1 MYQNHLVG
9 LLKQGILGPGLLYNF
24 QGSVQSKN
32 VGPLVE
38 KLNQAQ
44 GPSKCVCGT
53 PWDYTSHTSRTLALD
68 EITCRGPDWLALR

>member
-1 MYQNHLVG
+1 MHQNHLVG
-9 LLKQGILGPGLLYNF
+9 LLRQGFLGPGLLYNL

-44 GPSKCVCGT
+44 GASNCET
-53 PWDYTSHTSRTLALD
+53 LWHYTSHTPRKLALD
-68 EITCRGPDWLALR
+68 GPICRGPDWLALK